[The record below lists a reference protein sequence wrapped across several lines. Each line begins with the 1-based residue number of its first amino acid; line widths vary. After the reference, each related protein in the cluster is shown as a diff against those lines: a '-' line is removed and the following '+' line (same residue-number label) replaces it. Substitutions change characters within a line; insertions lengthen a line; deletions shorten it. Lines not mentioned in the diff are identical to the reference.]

1 MILFE
6 SSFIIFTILIIFL
19 YYTFLK
25 NYQWQLLLVG
35 SLFFY
40 YYFTKS
46 NFIFFSIINTFVFG
60 RLIEKVEKKQ
70 FKKTLLILCL
80 LINFGLLFLIK
91 YSNFFANKYGILIPL
106 GISFYMFQSI
116 SYVIDVY
123 RGSYKSEKNPF
134 KFALFVS
141 YFPQI
146 IQGPIGR
153 YNKLAPQMFKKHEY
167 NSSDFR
173 YGFETICWGAFKKM
187 FIADRIATFVNTV
200 FANYEGYY
208 GAVIFLAVFAYSIQI
223 YTDFSGGIDI
233 VRGISQ
239 ILGIELDV
247 NFRRPFFARSV
258 SDFWRRWHITLSAWM
273 KDYVFYS
280 LNLSKPLAF
289 INKKARKTLGNKTGK
304 LISVCIS
311 TYILYFIVGIW
322 HGAGS
327 NYVFYGLWNGTIIS
341 LSLYFESYFKKI
353 KKNFHITDYTNW
365 FMLFQILRANVL
377 VTLGRYFS
385 RADSAKTAFAMLKR
399 TFTQFSF
406 ADVKL
411 ATLYDMGYTFNG
423 IAALILCILIVFVV
437 DLCFEKKV
445 NLYKKFDS
453 ANTFIQLL
461 VVTIFVLLIVFG
473 VIYAEGYVSTEF
485 IYRQY

>member
-46 NFIFFSIINTFVFG
+46 NFIIFSIVNTFLFAL
-60 RLIEKVEKKQ
+60 LIERVENKSVRK
-70 FKKTLLILCL
+70 FLLLACL
-80 LINFGLLFLIK
+80 IINFGLLFLIK
-91 YSNFFANKYGILIPL
+91 YSNFFISKYGILIPL

-123 RGSYKSEKNPF
+123 RGSYKADRNIF
-134 KFALFVS
+134 KFALFIS

-153 YNKLAPQMFKKHEY
+153 YNKLAPQMFKRHEY
-167 NSSDFR
+167 DSDAFR
-173 YGFETICWGAFKKM
+173 YGFETICWGAFKKI
-187 FIADRIATFVNTV
+187 FVADRIATFVNTV
-200 FANYEGYY
+200 FSSYDSYY

-247 NFRRPFFARSV
+247 NFRRPFFANSV

-289 INKKARKTLGNKTGK
+289 INKKARKLLGNKKGK
-304 LISVCIS
+304 LISVSIS

-341 LSLYFESYFKKI
+341 LSLYFESYFKKV
-353 KKNFHITDYTNW
+353 KKQLKIDNYANW
-365 FMLFQILRANVL
+365 FMVFQVLRTNVL

-385 RADSAKTAFAMLKR
+385 RADSAGTAFAMLKR
-399 TFTQFSF
+399 TFLNFSF
-406 ADVKL
+406 ADIKL
-411 ATLYDMGYTFNG
+411 ATLYDMGYTSGG
-423 IAALILCILIVFVV
+423 ILLLILCIIIVLLV
-437 DLCFEKKV
+437 DWAFERKI
-445 NLYKKFDS
+445 NLYRKFDE
-453 ANTFIQLL
+453 AGTFIQLL
-461 VVTIFVLLIVFG
+461 VIGLFVLLMVFG

>member
-6 SSFIIFTILIIFL
+6 KDFIIFAILIIFL
-19 YYTFLK
+19 YYTFFK
-25 NYQWQLLLVG
+25 KYQWQLLLLG

-40 YYFTKS
+40 RKFTGS
-46 NFIFFSIINTFVFG
+46 NFILFSVVNTFLFG
-60 RLIEKVEKKQ
+60 YAIEKVENKKIKR
-70 FKKTLLILCL
+70 FFMILCL
-80 LINFGLLFLIK
+80 CVNFGLLFLVK
-91 YSNFFANKYGILIPL
+91 YSSFYTDNFGMLIPL

-116 SYVIDVY
+116 SYVIDIY
-123 RGSYKSEKNPF
+123 RGSCKAEKNVF

-153 YNKLAPQMFKKHEY
+153 YNRLAPQFFCEHKY
-167 NSSDFR
+167 DGDNFR
-173 YGFETICWGAFKKM
+173 YGFETICWGVFKKL
-187 FIADRIATFVNTV
+187 FVADKIALFVNSV
-200 FANYEGYY
+200 FSNYNVYSG
-208 GAVIFLAVFAYSIQI
+208 GVIFLGVFAYSIQI

-239 ILGIELDV
+239 ILGINLDV
-247 NFRRPFFARSV
+247 NFRRPFFADSV
-258 SDFWRRWHITLSAWM
+258 ADFWRRWHITLSAWM

-289 INKKARKTLGNKTGK
+289 INKKARKALGNKRGK

-311 TYILYFIVGIW
+311 TYILYFIIGVW

-327 NYVFYGLWNGTIIS
+327 NYVFYGIWNGTIIS
-341 LSLYFESYFKKI
+341 LSLYFEPYFKRI
-353 KKNFHITDYTNW
+353 RKKLKLDGAKYFKV
-365 FMLFQILRANVL
+365 FQIVRTNIL

-385 RADSAKTAFAMLKR
+385 RASSAPTAFSMLRR
-399 TFTQFSF
+399 TFASFSL
-406 ADVKL
+406 ADVRL
-411 ATLYDMGYTFNG
+411 YTLYNMGYDFKG
-423 IAALILCILIVFVV
+423 VVLLILCLIVVFLV
-437 DLCFEKKV
+437 DLCFEKKI

-453 ANTFIQLL
+453 AATFNQLL
-461 VVTIFVLLIVFG
+461 VITVFILLIVVG
-473 VIYAEGYVSTEF
+473 VIYSDGYVATEF

>member
-1 MILFE
+1 MILLE
-6 SSFIIFTILIIFL
+6 TNFIIFTILMIFL

-25 NYQWQLLLVG
+25 KYQWQLLLVG

-40 YYFTKS
+40 KYFTDS
-46 NFIFFSIINTFVFG
+46 YFILFSIINTFFFG
-60 RLIEKVEKKQ
+60 IIIGKVRGKLLKKY
-70 FKKTLLILCL
+70 FVITCC

-91 YSNFFANKYGILIPL
+91 YSNFFAGKFGMLIPL

-116 SYVIDVY
+116 SYIIDVY
-123 RGSYKSEKNPF
+123 RGSYEPEKNIF

-153 YNKLAPQMFKKHEY
+153 YNKLAPQMFKLHEY
-167 NSSDFR
+167 NGDDFR
-173 YGFETICWGAFKKM
+173 YGFETICWGVFKKI
-187 FIADRIATFVNTV
+187 FVADRIAIFVNTV
-200 FANYEGYY
+200 FSGYNEYY
-208 GAVIFLAVFAYSIQI
+208 GGVIFLAVFAYSIQI

-233 VRGISQ
+233 IRGISQ
-239 ILGIELDV
+239 IFGIRLDV
-247 NFRRPFFARSV
+247 NFRRPFFANSV
-258 SDFWRRWHITLSAWM
+258 ADFWRRWHITLSAWM

-280 LNLSKPLAF
+280 LNLSRPVTF
-289 INKKARKTLGNKTGK
+289 INKKARKTFGNKTGK

-341 LSLYFESYFKKI
+341 LSLYFDSSFKQFR
-353 KKNFHITDYTNW
+353 KKLNITDHSWW
-365 FMLFQILRANVL
+365 FIVFQIIRTNIL

-385 RADSAKTAFAMLKR
+385 RADSARSAFAMLKR
-399 TFTQFSF
+399 TFLDFSL
-406 ADVKL
+406 ADIKL
-411 ATLYDMGYTFNG
+411 ITLYDMGYTFNG
-423 IAALILCILIVFVV
+423 TVFMIACIIVVFLV
-437 DLCFEKKV
+437 DLCFEKKI
-445 NLYKKFDS
+445 NLYKKFDN
-453 ANTFIQLL
+453 ANTLIQLL
-461 VVTIFVLLIVFG
+461 VIAIFISLIVFA
-473 VIYAEGYVSTEF
+473 VIYGQGYVSTEF